1 MTHAARLVK
10 ACVLTPLLR
19 GEYFSCNEAGLR
31 GGFAMRAPCPHVW
44 INVTPQG
51 SNK

>member
-1 MTHAARLVK
+1 MTHTARLVR

-19 GEYFSCNEAGLR
+19 GETFSDTKADLQH
-31 GGFAMRAPCPHVW
+31 GFAMRAPCPHVW
-44 INVTPQG
+44 FNVTAQG